1 MYNSHPPTKIIF
13 GACMRSRKTEFH
25 GGPPGQ
31 HEALKSRCEQTV
43 SQRFSMQVLS
53 RVAALGQA
61 LRVRSARAAY
71 RGLQNCLLRIGDDDD
86 HCCCCC
92 CQRCCC
98 CFYCSSYSTATPAAA
113 AAAAA
118 AVCTTTTPAAAAA
131 AATTTTT
138 AATTTTNNNNNNNYC
153 SAATCIR
160 TAILTGIKSTVTTPL
175 LR

>member
-13 GACMRSRKTEFH
+13 SACMRSRKTEFH

-43 SQRFSMQVLS
+43 SQRFSTQVLS

-98 CFYCSSYSTATPAAA
+98 CFYFSYSTATPAAA
-113 AAAAA
+113 A
-118 AVCTTTTPAAAAA
+118 VCTTTTTPAAAAAA

-138 AATTTTNNNNNNNYC
+138 AATTTTNNNNNYC
-153 SAATCIR
+153 SAATSIR

>member
-13 GACMRSRKTEFH
+13 SACMQSRKTEFH

-92 CQRCCC
+92 HRCCC
-98 CFYCSSYSTATPAAA
+98 CFSFFFLFYCYSSCCCCLHYYYSCSSCCCCYNDHDGGDDDY
-113 AAAAA
+113 
-118 AVCTTTTPAAAAA
+118 VLIIITTT
-131 AATTTTT
+131 
-138 AATTTTNNNNNNNYC
+138 
-153 SAATCIR
+153 
-160 TAILTGIKSTVTTPL
+160 VQ
-175 LR
+175 LRRASGPRS